1 MPPMPQHLS
10 ESEFQRASERYYL
23 RSVRAAV
30 EETYWQSAWRPTAE
44 VRPLLVQ
51 ALERRGIDPDLEAV
65 QRGAELISR
74 GRKPSILR
82 QRELR

>member
-30 EETYWQSAWRPTAE
+30 EETYWQSAWRPTTE
-44 VRPLLVQ
+44 VRPVLVS

-82 QRELR
+82 RRELR